1 MIQAENLTKDYGDK
15 RAVNDIS
22 FEVRPGIVTGFLG
35 PNGSGKSTTMRLIL
49 GLDAPTAGDVRV
61 NGKHYRDH
69 AAPLHEVGAL
79 LEARSVHTGRSAY
92 NHLLALAQTHGIS
105 RSRVD
110 ELIDLV
116 GLHDVARK
124 RAGQFSLG
132 MGQRLGIAT
141 ALLGDP
147 ATIMLDEPANGLDP
161 EGVHWIRNLLRQL
174 ASEGRT
180 VFVSSHLMS
189 EMALTADHLI
199 VIGRGRLIADMSVDE
214 FVRKASGT
222 RVRVRS
228 PQATRLRELV
238 LGPHVSVASSESSVI
253 EVDGL
258 TAEQVGEVAASNKIV
273 LHELTPVQASLEEAF
288 MELTRDEVEYKSV
301 ENGAVTEPSGV
312 GGMSSAAVAVPIPRL
327 KETGSV
333 TQGRVARSEWTKF
346 VSLRST
352 LWSLGV
358 GVLLTIAFPIIFAA
372 VTASHWAHM
381 SAADQASRHPLDIA
395 LAGVNVAQLA
405 IAVLGVLVI
414 TGEYSTGMIRST

>member
-1 MIQAENLTKDYGDK
+1 MIEANGLTKDYGEK
-15 RAVNDIS
+15 RAVDEVS
-22 FEVRPGIVTGFLG
+22 FAVRPGIVTGFLG

-92 NHLLALAQTHGIS
+92 NHLLALAQTHGIP
-105 RSRVD
+105 RRRVD

-132 MGQRLGIAT
+132 MGQRLGIAA

-147 ATIMLDEPANGLDP
+147 ATVMLDEPANGLDP
-161 EGVHWIRNLLRQL
+161 EGVHWIRNLLKQL
-174 ASEGRT
+174 AAEGRT

-199 VIGRGRLIADMSVDE
+199 VIGRGRLIADLSVEE

-228 PQATRLRELV
+228 PHATRLRELV
-238 LGPHVSVASSESSVI
+238 LGPQVSVVSSESTVI

-258 TAEQVGEVAASNKIV
+258 SAEQVGEIAASNKIV
-273 LHELTPVQASLEEAF
+273 LHELTPIQASLEEAF

-301 ENGAVTEPSGV
+301 EGGPVTEPEEL
-312 GGMSSAAVAVPIPRL
+312 AA
-327 KETGSV
+327 
-333 TQGRVARSEWTKF
+333 
-346 VSLRST
+346 
-352 LWSLGV
+352 
-358 GVLLTIAFPIIFAA
+358 
-372 VTASHWAHM
+372 
-381 SAADQASRHPLDIA
+381 
-395 LAGVNVAQLA
+395 
-405 IAVLGVLVI
+405 
-414 TGEYSTGMIRST
+414 